1 MSNKNE
7 IHLTPAL
14 LADMLQ
20 KEETASLH
28 DNLVISRLTESSDM
42 ELLQY
47 PLIIDSYLAAYCVD
61 GQVTCSVNLTEYT
74 LTKGCLLVITPGNV
88 VRVTTPAQNLGNVK
102 ATLICTTPTFV
113 SGIGMDINKILTE
126 ALTVLRNPCMQ
137 LTQEEGLLMKG
148 YADLIYKTIARGG
161 KYAEESLASLALS
174 IFYHFA
180 SLIDKNHQMD
190 APSTQR
196 SSRHKIMFE
205 NFMKLVGENHRKERM
220 VGFYADKLCVTPKYL
235 SKIIKDV
242 SGQSAPEWINSFVI
256 LTSKHLLKHSE
267 LPIKEIA
274 AEMNFP
280 SQSFFFRFF
289 KEHTGMTPSQYRQ
302 I

>member
-1 MSNKNE
+1 MSNKQE

-14 LADMLQ
+14 LKEMLA
-20 KEETASLH
+20 KKETASLS
-28 DNLVISRLTESSDM
+28 DSFVISRITEASDM

-47 PLIIDSYLAAYCVD
+47 PLIINSYLAAYCID

-88 VRVTTPAQNLGNVK
+88 VRVTTPPNALSDTK
-102 ATLICTTPTFV
+102 ATLICASPTFI
-113 SGIGMDINKILTE
+113 SGIGVDINKILSE
-126 ALTVLRNPCMQ
+126 ALTVLSNPCMQ
-137 LTQEEGLLMKG
+137 LDQEETALMRN
-148 YADLIYKTIARGG
+148 YTDLIYKTVNMGG
-161 KYAEESLASLALS
+161 KYTEESISSLASS
-174 IFYHFA
+174 IFYQFG
-180 SLIDKNHQMD
+180 SLIDKN
-190 APSTQR
+190 STQ
-196 SSRHKIMFE
+196 SEPTQKKSNRHKVMFE
-205 NFMKLVGENHRKERM
+205 NFMKLVGENHRRERM